1 MADES
6 WDNEDYE
13 PPAFT
18 KPAISDRWEGEDEDD
33 DIKENWYDED
43 TSEKAEEEKSVEKI
57 AAAQQ
62 QKKKRIQQI
71 IAEKEEKKKE
81 QLRAKELEKKE
92 LTPEEILAEKL
103 RQQKLQEDADLE
115 LAKEAFGTD
124 DLVPEKTIE
133 SMVPSTKPE
142 FDEFRKALVKK
153 ICQFEK
159 SPQYVIFLDDFFREL
174 CVNVDSDEI
183 KKVTSSLNALANE
196 KVKAQKTTKHKKK
209 TKGKVSLN
217 MGKNAD
223 YELGNFE
230 DEYDDFI

>member
-43 TSEKAEEEKSVEKI
+43 TSEKAEEEKPTDKAVLP
-57 AAAQQ
+57 Q

-81 QLRAKELEKKE
+81 QLKVKELEKKE
-92 LTPEEILAEKL
+92 LTPEEMLAEKL

-115 LAKEAFGTD
+115 LAKEAFGTG
-124 DLVPEKTIE
+124 DLLPEKSIE

-153 ICQFEK
+153 ISQFEK
-159 SPQYVIFLDDFFREL
+159 SPQYVLFLDDLFREL
-174 CVNVDSDEI
+174 CVNVDSEEI

-209 TKGKVSLN
+209 TKGKASLN
-217 MGKNAD
+217 LGKNAD

-230 DEYDDFI
+230 DEYEDFI